1 MDFATKGELQ
11 MFSYKIDEETE
22 IRLLVDGD
30 AERMFAL
37 TDKNRDYLREWLPWV
52 DGARTVEDTRIF
64 IKGSLEQ
71 FAANEGFSAG
81 LWHRGEIA
89 GAIGFHRIDWPNR
102 RAEIGYWIS
111 AEFQGK
117 GIVTR
122 AARAVVDY
130 SFNEL
135 GLNRVEI
142 HCAEGNRKSRAIAER
157 LGFRQEGVLRGSGL
171 LYDRYVDMVI
181 YGMLKE
187 EWE

>member
-1 MDFATKGELQ
+1 MGT
-11 MFSYKIDEETE
+11 
-22 IRLLVDGD
+22 
-30 AERMFAL
+30 
-37 TDKNRDYLREWLPWV
+37 
-52 DGARTVEDTRIF
+52 
-64 IKGSLEQ
+64 GS
-71 FAANEGFSAG
+71 APS
-81 LWHRGEIA
+81 
-89 GAIGFHRIDWPNR
+89 
-102 RAEIGYWIS
+102 
-111 AEFQGK
+111 FQGK

-187 EWE
+187 EWGRLKDEG